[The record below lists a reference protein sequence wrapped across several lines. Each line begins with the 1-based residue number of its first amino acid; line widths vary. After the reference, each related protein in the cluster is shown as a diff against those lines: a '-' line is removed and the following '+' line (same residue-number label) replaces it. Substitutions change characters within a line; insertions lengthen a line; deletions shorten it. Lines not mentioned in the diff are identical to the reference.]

1 MKNFENYLA
10 EGKDEPYQLIVFA
23 NTSEDIRDIGKQ
35 DRPDYAVINDAAK
48 AVGIDI
54 EHVEFTGSY
63 ISEKNNK
70 LYINSFVFDE
80 KGNVI
85 LPAEDEDAEY
95 QKPIEINQKNT
106 LLFPRGLGTM
116 GFTNSRYWTDII
128 SVLENR
134 GFKTIPSITTWRMCN
149 SKYYCNELFASY
161 KL

>member
-70 LYINSFVFDE
+70 LYINSFVFD
-80 KGNVI
+80 KGGNVI

-134 GFKTIPSITTWRMCN
+134 GFKTIPSITT
-149 SKYYCNELFASY
+149 
-161 KL
+161 

>member
-1 MKNFENYLA
+1 MKSFGTHLQEAANE
-10 EGKDEPYQLIVFA
+10 KPYKLIVFA

-35 DRPDYAVINDAAK
+35 NRPDYAVINDAAK

-54 EHVEFTGSY
+54 NHVEFSGSY

-80 KGNVI
+80 KGSVI

-106 LLFPRGLGTM
+106 LLFPRGL
-116 GFTNSRYWTDII
+116 
-128 SVLENR
+128 
-134 GFKTIPSITTWRMCN
+134 
-149 SKYYCNELFASY
+149 
-161 KL
+161 